1 MTQWKGTKAIIR
13 DVIIVWIFTTA
24 GGFLVGFAALNASLG
39 ELVFALG
46 LSNTILATIA
56 FCISGCMIQE
66 DRWKHLAIV
75 AIFVWL
81 TSIVNV
87 IIGFVTLGDWLLG
100 IVWTFVMA
108 GIGGGLSLLIN
119 KPNQNITRTC
129 PHCVELIKVQ
139 ATVCKHCGRD
149 LLVD

>member
-75 AIFVWL
+75 AIFAWL

-87 IIGFVTLGDWLLG
+87 IMELFTIGDWIFS
-100 IVWTFVMA
+100 IVWIFVWA
-108 GIGGGLSLLIN
+108 GLGGGLSFII
-119 KPNQNITRTC
+119 KPK
-129 PHCVELIKVQ
+129 IKI
-139 ATVCKHCGRD
+139 
-149 LLVD
+149 

>member
-46 LSNTILATIA
+46 LSNTILAAIA

-87 IIGFVTLGDWLLG
+87 IMELFTIGDWIFS
-100 IVWTFVMA
+100 IVWIFVWA
-108 GIGGGLSLLIN
+108 GLGGGLSLII
-119 KPNQNITRTC
+119 KPNQNINRTC
-129 PHCVELIKVQ
+129 PYCAELIKVR

-149 LLVD
+149 VPS